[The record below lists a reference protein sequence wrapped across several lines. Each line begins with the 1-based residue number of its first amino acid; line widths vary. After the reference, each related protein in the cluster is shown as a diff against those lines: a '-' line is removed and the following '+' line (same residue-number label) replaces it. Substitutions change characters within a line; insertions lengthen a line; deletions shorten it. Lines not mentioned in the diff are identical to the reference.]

1 MNEIASEKAGTSNS
15 IRGIV
20 IGGDTSGG
28 NLNRID
34 YVTIQTTGNT
44 KDFGDISSG
53 TDEGAAC
60 SDSHGGLS

>member
-1 MNEIASEKAGTSNS
+1 MANS

-20 IGGDTSGG
+20 IGGDTSPG

-44 KDFGDISSG
+44 QRFW
-53 TDEGAAC
+53 
-60 SDSHGGLS
+60 